1 MQYVDVIGYISALIL
16 TVMSIP
22 QTVKAY
28 REGCVG
34 ISRTTWW
41 TIAFSIA
48 LWLVYG
54 ILTGSH
60 VLIIAN
66 IAAIIAAVAMLSVLA
81 HDTTQR
87 WVLPAFGIVIVLAAS
102 VFALSLLPL
111 PVIAVFA
118 VILPVLSRVP
128 QLMESVSSYQAGERT
143 AVSRMTWILGA
154 TGQAGWLL
162 YGLIMGDPALIIVN
176 SVCIAMTV
184 VLVGADYANPGN
196 RRTTALVPA

>member
-28 REGCVG
+28 REGCAG

-102 VFALSLLPL
+102 VFALSLFPL

-143 AVSRMTWILGA
+143 AVSRMTWILAA

-184 VLVGADYANPGN
+184 VLVGADCANPGN

>member
-28 REGCVG
+28 REGCAG

-87 WVLPAFGIVIVLAAS
+87 WVFPTFGIVIVLAAS
-102 VFALSLLPL
+102 
-111 PVIAVFA
+111 VFA